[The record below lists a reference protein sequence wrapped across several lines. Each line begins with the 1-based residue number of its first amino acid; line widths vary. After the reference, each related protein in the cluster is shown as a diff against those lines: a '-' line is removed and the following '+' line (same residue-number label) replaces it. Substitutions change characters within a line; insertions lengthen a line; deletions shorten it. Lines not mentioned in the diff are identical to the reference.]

1 MAKAKDPQMTDAAMH
16 PRAQT
21 PTSALVVDDHP
32 LFCDALTLTLQSIA
46 DFDTVRTAG
55 TLEAAMSAL
64 EEQPSDLI
72 ILDLNLPD
80 VNGLDGLVRLRHSAP
95 RSAIL
100 IASSMADNRMIC
112 HALKAGAD
120 GFVPKHSQRAVFRR
134 AIEALETGRTF
145 VPDGYIDPEGGND
158 GDGTPGDAI
167 GRLASLTNQQ
177 SRILSLICEGK
188 LNKQIAFDLSIAE
201 TTVKAHVTAIMRKLG
216 VHSRTQA
223 VLIAQEARFSKVLPG
238 DE

>member
-1 MAKAKDPQMTDAAMH
+1 MP
-16 PRAQT
+16 P
-21 PTSALVVDDHP
+21 
-32 LFCDALTLTLQSIA
+32 
-46 DFDTVRTAG
+46 VR
-55 TLEAAMSAL
+55 
-64 EEQPSDLI
+64 
-72 ILDLNLPD
+72 
-80 VNGLDGLVRLRHSAP
+80 SAP
-95 RSAIL
+95 KASIGQCSTNGRIYSRPRSNPRI
-100 IASSMADNRMIC
+100 
-112 HALKAGAD
+112 G
-120 GFVPKHSQRAVFRR
+120 
-134 AIEALETGRTF
+134 EALETGRTF
-145 VPDGYIDPEGGND
+145 VPDGYIDPEGGSD